1 MAYRNSH
8 QLENDM
14 GDVININHLLD
25 ERKLADSYMRIA
37 EALVKTHL
45 AVDEVE
51 SLLKSEDKLR
61 DFFQC

>member
-1 MAYRNSH
+1 
-8 QLENDM
+8 M

-37 EALVKTHL
+37 EALVKTHF

>member
-1 MAYRNSH
+1 MSN
-8 QLENDM
+8 
-14 GDVININHLLD
+14 VIDINHLLD
-25 ERKLADSYMRIA
+25 DRKRREAIADHYMRIA
-37 EALVKTHL
+37 EALLRTHL

>member
-1 MAYRNSH
+1 MSNIIDI
-8 QLENDM
+8 NDY
-14 GDVININHLLD
+14 LT
-25 ERKLADSYMRIA
+25 ERKLRQAMADSYMRIA